1 MTTLDR
7 AKLWGWAAVI
17 LFIVWLGFAIPIAMA
32 DDCRNPHEQCGHNE
46 GDRDDSTT
54 ATADSSS
61 DATATG
67 GDANSTSDAVA
78 NSSGG
83 SSNVSTRNESTSLV
97 LTGARDTAECFTKV
111 TIGAEGFGIGFSRK
125 DAYCQKVRRIAVQL
139 ERQNWEAAAR
149 LECTLRVWKEVYG
162 KDTEQCVR
170 DVHAGPI
177 EEPVPTGFIAVPQEE
192 YDNLLM
198 AQVQQ
203 EELDEAI
210 EQTEYRF
217 AQQQNLIEELK
228 EDHADDDE
236 ELERLR
242 REVAA
247 QKKQME
253 EEAARRAAVREK
265 ILEKR
270 DAEGDS
276 K

>member
-1 MTTLDR
+1 M
-7 AKLWGWAAVI
+7 
-17 LFIVWLGFAIPIAMA
+17 
-32 DDCRNPHEQCGHNE
+32 
-46 GDRDDSTT
+46 
-54 ATADSSS
+54 
-61 DATATG
+61 
-67 GDANSTSDAVA
+67 
-78 NSSGG
+78 
-83 SSNVSTRNESTSLV
+83 
-97 LTGARDTAECFTKV
+97 
-111 TIGAEGFGIGFSRK
+111 
-125 DAYCQKVRRIAVQL
+125 
-139 ERQNWEAAAR
+139 
-149 LECTLRVWKEVYG
+149 
-162 KDTEQCVR
+162 
-170 DVHAGPI
+170 
-177 EEPVPTGFIAVPQEE
+177 PTGFIAVPQEE